1 MIRLSR
7 PWRAAFVA
15 GAAACLALTACSPSN
30 EEPSEQSGQS
40 AEQGGFPR
48 TVQHAMGEATLES
61 RPQTV
66 AALDSSYVDA
76 ALALETKVVAY
87 TKYPSYDALPDYLG
101 DDAQYGKDAKMIGEL
116 SSPDVEQ
123 LYDIAPDLIVSAK
136 IRHEE
141 IYNELS
147 NVAPTVFSETT
158 GATWK
163 DNIRLLA
170 KALGK
175 EALAEQKIGAYEER
189 AKQIGD
195 AIKAKLGRTPTY
207 SLVRFIEGEPTV
219 RLYGSE
225 SFPGIVMSDVGL
237 ARPKGQPDAEG
248 QIATDLSQENIGQL
262 DADNVYVSTYADA
275 TQEAAD
281 PKAQFQSNPLWG
293 TLKGKIADV
302 NDDTW
307 YTSVSLQ
314 GAHAMLDDIAK
325 QFGVDPAR
333 A

>member
-7 PWRAAFVA
+7 TWRTALVAVGVA
-15 GAAACLALTACSPSN
+15 GLALTACSPSN
-30 EEPSEQSGQS
+30 EEPAESGAGNA
-40 AEQGGFPR
+40 AEQGGYPR
-48 TVQHAMGEATLES
+48 TIGHAMGETTIENKP
-61 RPQTV
+61 RTV

-76 ALALETKVVAY
+76 ALALETEVVAY
-87 TKYPSYDALPDYLG
+87 TKYPSYEQLPGYLG
-101 DDAQYGKDAKMIGEL
+101 DDARYGRQAKVIGEL

-141 IYNELS
+141 LYDELS

-175 EALAEQKIGAYEER
+175 EQLAERKIGAYEER
-189 AKQIGD
+189 ARSIGE

-207 SLVRFIEGEPTV
+207 SLVRFVEGEPTV
-219 RLYGSE
+219 RLYSDQ

-237 ARPKGQPDAEG
+237 ASPQGQPDAKDS
-248 QIATDLSQENIGQL
+248 IATDLSQEDIGKL
-262 DADNVYVSTYADA
+262 DADRIYVSSYVDS
-275 TQEAAD
+275 TQEAED
-281 PKAQFQSNPLWG
+281 PKAKFQSNPLWG
-293 TLKGKIADV
+293 TLAGKIAEV
-302 NDDTW
+302 DDNTW

-314 GAHAMLDDIAK
+314 GAHAMLDDIAR
-325 QFGVDPAR
+325 QFGVDPNA
-333 A
+333 